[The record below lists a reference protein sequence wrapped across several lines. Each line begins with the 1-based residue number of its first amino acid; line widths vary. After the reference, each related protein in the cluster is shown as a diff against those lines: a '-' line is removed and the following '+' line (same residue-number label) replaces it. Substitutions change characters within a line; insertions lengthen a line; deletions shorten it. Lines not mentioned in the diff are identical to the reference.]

1 MRTVILIPG
10 LSFLLGSHEM
20 VGHPAGVVELNS
32 QLRNC
37 DRILEIL
44 ENPRPEGL
52 RNYNLLENFLKP
64 WGVGTLL
71 V

>member
-1 MRTVILIPG
+1 
-10 LSFLLGSHEM
+10 M
-20 VGHPAGVVELNS
+20 VGHLAGVVELNS
-32 QLRNC
+32 QLCNC

>member
-1 MRTVILIPG
+1 MGTVILIPG
-10 LSFLLGSHEM
+10 LSWSFLLGSQKM

-32 QLRNC
+32 QLCKC

-64 WGVGTLL
+64 
-71 V
+71 